1 MWPRILVTNFIL
13 LAATMCIASDN
24 NGQLIGH
31 LRILSLK
38 EVASADGPPEKPF
51 AKNYSA
57 YPLLVLSED
66 GKKEVAHFTADE
78 EGNYH
83 IALAP
88 GTYVLD
94 FQRRGHGHVRA
105 RPQHFT
111 IVPNQTVTVD
121 FDIDTG
127 VR

>member
-1 MWPRILVTNFIL
+1 MWPKILVTNFIL
-13 LAATMCIASDN
+13 LAATMCIASDD

-38 EVASADGPPEKPF
+38 EVDRAGESPEKPF
-51 AKNYSA
+51 AKNYSD
-57 YPLLVLSED
+57 YPLVVLSED
-66 GKKEVAHFTADE
+66 GKKEIAHFAADE
-78 EGNYH
+78 DGNYH

-88 GTYVLD
+88 GTYLLD
-94 FQRRGHGHVRA
+94 VQRRGHGHVRA